1 MATLPYKKAAGIKFD
16 YTEYEV
22 EFTET
27 IYVTGMI
34 FQSTLSPILPFCGK
48 QYRVCVRSYSFV
60 MLYYKAI
67 IKAAP
72 YS

>member
-1 MATLPYKKAAGIKFD
+1 MEA
-16 YTEYEV
+16 V
-22 EFTET
+22 
-27 IYVTGMI
+27 YVTGMI
-34 FQSTLSPILPFCGK
+34 FQSTLSPILLFCDK
-48 QYRVCVRSYSFV
+48 QYRVCVRSYNFV

>member
-1 MATLPYKKAAGIKFD
+1 M
-16 YTEYEV
+16 
-22 EFTET
+22 ET
-27 IYVTGMI
+27 VNVTGII

-48 QYRVCVRSYSFV
+48 QYRVCVRSYNFV

-67 IKAAP
+67 IKAAL